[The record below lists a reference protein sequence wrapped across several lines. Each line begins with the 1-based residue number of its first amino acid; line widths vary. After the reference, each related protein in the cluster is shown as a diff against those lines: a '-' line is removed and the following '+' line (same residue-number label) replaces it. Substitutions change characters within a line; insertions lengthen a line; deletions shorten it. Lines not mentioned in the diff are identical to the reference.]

1 MIKILKPDSHR
12 PKSPEII
19 SFHMEN
25 QENFVNYN
33 YLVGIISKEKV
44 FLGKFSLIKNNNTST
59 EDEMNTVSESTKQ
72 VCGALN
78 SSKTNKFPFLPYF
91 YLTTNSTYCPKGKT
105 EHQHKSSMAEDGC
118 GFICRRP
125 STDIN
130 PFTST

>member
-44 FLGKFSLIKNNNTST
+44 FQGKFSLIKNNNTST

-78 SSKTNKFPFLPYF
+78 SSKTEQISFPTIFLPYNKQH
-91 YLTTNSTYCPKGKT
+91 LLSQGKN
-105 EHQHKSSMAEDGC
+105 
-118 GFICRRP
+118 R
-125 STDIN
+125 
-130 PFTST
+130 TSTQKQHG